1 MSMNF
6 EKLNDE
12 VLGQVAGGMT
22 REMKA
27 AYDVMDGKYGN
38 GQARIDALRR
48 AGLDPEKVQRLVN
61 GLCWGY
67 EKVAKD
73 VINGKYG
80 NGQYRIDALRRA
92 GYDPQLVQ
100 DLVNGI
106 LL

>member
-48 AGLDPEKVQRLVN
+48 AGYDPKTIQSLVN
-61 GLCWGY
+61 DVLKY
-67 EKVAKD
+67 ENVAKD
-73 VINGKYG
+73 VIDGKYG
-80 NGQYRIDALRRA
+80 NGQARIIALRKA
-92 GYDPQLVQ
+92 GYSYETIQN
-100 DLVNGI
+100 LVNHM
-106 LL
+106 LLK